1 MKRFILLILVTIFLF
16 SLTACCRGELQ
27 KTETEIVEAVV
38 TNVWRSRGGNGV
50 TVEYGGARN
59 DIVNSELYAKYQN
72 NLGSTVTCYLII
84 RTYEHEVTKQLVYN
98 SDLNVIKD
106 NN

>member
-1 MKRFILLILVTIFLF
+1 MKRFLLLIIVTIFLF

-84 RTYEHEVTKQLVYN
+84 RTYENQVTKQLVYN
-98 SDLNVIKD
+98 SDLNVIKH

>member
-1 MKRFILLILVTIFLF
+1 MKRFLSIFLVAVF
-16 SLTACCRGELQ
+16 LLSLTACGRGELQ

-84 RTYEHEVTKQLVYN
+84 RTYEHKVTKQLVYN
-98 SDLNVIKD
+98 SDLNIIKD